1 MKRSEQDR
9 LLEEIISGDEL
20 SSFRQASLE
29 NGLALLRQ
37 QRRRRRNTRV
47 WVLAALPLLLA
58 LGIVFNRAPGF
69 RPRPTGSVPPA
80 RTALVTPHLRTT
92 EAKLITDDELF
103 ALFPNRPLALIG
115 KPGHQQLVFLDR
127 PATRRQ

>member
-1 MKRSEQDR
+1 MKHSEQDR
-9 LLEEIISGDEL
+9 LLQEIISGEEL

-29 NGLALLRQ
+29 NGLALIRR
-37 QRRRRRNTRV
+37 QRRRRQNTRV
-47 WVLAALPLLLA
+47 CVLASLPLLLA
-58 LGIVFNRAPGF
+58 LGIVVSRTGF

-80 RTALVTPHLRTT
+80 PTALVIPHHKTA

-127 PATRRQ
+127 STTRRQ